1 MSQRLSVTIAKVRGS
16 NTSEYL
22 PNEIW
27 EFIYYLYWAKEITN
41 KVHSSIMNSIKV
53 QYSMDTILMNSENS
67 KASDPYKL
75 LLDYSEKNN
84 LTEKS

>member
-1 MSQRLSVTIAKVRGS
+1 
-16 NTSEYL
+16 
-22 PNEIW
+22 
-27 EFIYYLYWAKEITN
+27 
-41 KVHSSIMNSIKV
+41 MNSIKV

-84 LTEKS
+84 LTEK

>member
-27 EFIYYLYWAKEITN
+27 EFIYYLYWAKEITK

-53 QYSMDTILMNSENS
+53 PYSMDTINEFW
-67 KASDPYKL
+67 K
-75 LLDYSEKNN
+75 
-84 LTEKS
+84 

>member
-22 PNEIW
+22 PNEIC

-84 LTEKS
+84 LTEKW